1 MSALGH
7 ERPIDGGLDESAYP
21 PIATVSLHCRKL
33 RSWPMSDIRSSLDH
47 LIGGVQEFVRDAEA
61 ERLGGPSDETRARAE
76 IPGPSCA
83 SCSPKRRSWRRMLS
97 SRSHRRQSRHQ
108 ALSRCSCGTAC
119 SARVPPCRREIRSF
133 AGGPSVKFPRTKLK
147 GWRKNFSIY
156 LPSSAIRERFG
167 LLVGKIGV

>member
-1 MSALGH
+1 
-7 ERPIDGGLDESAYP
+7 
-21 PIATVSLHCRKL
+21 
-33 RSWPMSDIRSSLDH
+33 MSDIRSSLDH

-83 SCSPKRRSWRRMLS
+83 SCSPKTAQLAAYAVFPVS
-97 SRSHRRQSRHQ
+97 S
-108 ALSRCSCGTAC
+108 
-119 SARVPPCRREIRSF
+119 
-133 AGGPSVKFPRTKLK
+133 PSVASPGIVALQLRHCLQCARPPLSPGNTLFRGRTKRQFPRTKLK